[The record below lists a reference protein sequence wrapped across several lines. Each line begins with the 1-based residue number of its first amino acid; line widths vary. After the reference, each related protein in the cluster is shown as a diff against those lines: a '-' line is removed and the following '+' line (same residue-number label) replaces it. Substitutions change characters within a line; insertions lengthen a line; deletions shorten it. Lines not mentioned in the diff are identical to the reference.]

1 MSASESRCPECGST
15 LGTPI
20 SLTTRFGQTI
30 WFTLFT
36 PTAFMLLVWMA
47 AMVQSYTTWTSL
59 LFLMNNEN
67 GDTGYEMTDVILSI
81 ENGRI
86 QETNFDRYPILRIRD
101 APQVESYFVKSDFSP
116 TGVGE
121 PSLPPLAP
129 AVCNAIFAATGHRVR
144 TLPLKREGFSV

>member
-1 MSASESRCPECGST
+1 M
-15 LGTPI
+15 LGLEI
-20 SLTTRFGQTI
+20 
-30 WFTLFT
+30 
-36 PTAFMLLVWMA
+36 
-47 AMVQSYTTWTSL
+47 
-59 LFLMNNEN
+59 
-67 GDTGYEMTDVILSI
+67 SI

-86 QETNFDRYPILRIRD
+86 QETNFDRYPILRMRN

-129 AVCNAIFAATGHRVR
+129 AVCNAVFAATGHRVR